1 MEYILLGLI
10 LLLTGMIFYLYD
22 NNKKLAARN
31 RALQEIMEVKD
42 ITISNLQASRVAVKD
57 VIENFSA
64 HDEVMQLIDAG
75 ESRESIS
82 EKLGIPTS
90 RIELFL
96 SVKINAVLRR
106 RTPFFSK
113 LTLSSSM
120 EVMSLALSTLEI
132 ASWDRSSL
140 SRSPLANSAI
150 LTKFRRLVAR
160 FTSLLNPVLEKMLS
174 TFASIKAYPFALS
187 LRG

>member
-1 MEYILLGLI
+1 MEYILLGLV

-22 NNKKLAARN
+22 NNKKLAAKN

-82 EKLGIPTS
+82 EKLSIPIS
-90 RIELFL
+90 RIELIIKFD
-96 SVKINAVLRR
+96 KIKNA
-106 RTPFFSK
+106 
-113 LTLSSSM
+113 SS
-120 EVMSLALSTLEI
+120 
-132 ASWDRSSL
+132 
-140 SRSPLANSAI
+140 
-150 LTKFRRLVAR
+150 
-160 FTSLLNPVLEKMLS
+160 
-174 TFASIKAYPFALS
+174 
-187 LRG
+187 